1 MRYARQESLIDK
13 ENQRLLKSKTVAI
26 VGIGAIGTN
35 SANLLARSGIN
46 LILIDHDK
54 VDLTNLDRQ
63 NLFDEKDV
71 GKFKVDAAK
80 KKLNNINSEIKINIF
95 KEKLNDK
102 NLDILYS
109 DLILDCTDN
118 LEARFLI
125 NKFCIENKIPW
136 IHAAAIKY
144 SGVVFNFVPGS
155 ACFNCIY
162 KNVDNVE
169 RCEDVG
175 ILNSVVSLISAM
187 QASEALKI
195 LLGKSY
201 EKDLIRI
208 NLQNNSFDKIK
219 VKKDE
224 NCKLCNEKVKAIKK
238 FDIKLCKTKGAY
250 SVKFNKKI
258 DIDFKKLKGYKT
270 IIETPILIV
279 LNVDNEE
286 VIVHKY
292 GEIIFKK
299 LKDEKKI
306 IKIANEIFN
315 KF

>member
-13 ENQRLLKSKTVAI
+13 GNQELLKSKIVAI

-63 NLFDEKDV
+63 SLFDEKDV
-71 GKFKVDAAK
+71 GKLKVKATK
-80 KKLNNINSEIKINIF
+80 EKLSNINSEIKIKIC
-95 KEKLNDK
+95 KEKLTGK

-136 IHAAAIKY
+136 VHAAAIKY
-144 SGVVFNFVPGS
+144 SGIVFNFVPGN

-162 KNVDNVE
+162 KNVDNIE

-175 ILNSVVSLISAM
+175 ILNSVVSLISAI

-195 LLGKSY
+195 LLEKSY
-201 EKDLIRI
+201 EKNLIRV
-208 NLQNNSFDKIK
+208 NLQNNSFDKVK

-224 NCKLCNEKVKAIKK
+224 NCKICNEKVKDIKK
-238 FDIKLCKTKGAY
+238 FDIKLCKTRGAY
-250 SVKFNKKI
+250 SVKLNKKI
-258 DIDFKKLKGYKT
+258 DIDFKKLKGYKI
-270 IIETPILIV
+270 IIETPILVV
-279 LNVDNEE
+279 LKVDNEE
-286 VIVHKY
+286 IIVHKY

>member
-13 ENQRLLKSKTVAI
+13 ENQGLLKGKTVAI

-46 LILIDHDK
+46 LILIDHDE

-63 NLFDEKDV
+63 SLFDEKDV
-71 GKFKVDAAK
+71 GKLKVKAAK
-80 KKLNNINSEIKINIF
+80 EKLSKINSSIKIKIF
-95 KEKLNDK
+95 KEKLTEK

-109 DLILDCTDN
+109 DLVLDCIDN

-125 NKFCIENKIPW
+125 NKFCVENKIPW
-136 IHAAAIKY
+136 VHAAAIKY
-144 SGVVFNFVPGS
+144 SGIVFNFVPGS

-162 KNVDNVE
+162 KNVDNIE

-175 ILNSVVSLISAM
+175 ILNSVVSLISAI

-195 LLGKSY
+195 LLGKNY

-219 VKKDE
+219 VNKDQ
-224 NCKLCNEKVKAIKK
+224 NCKICNEEVKDIKK

-250 SVKFNKKI
+250 SVKLNKKI
-258 DIDFKKLKGYKT
+258 DIDFKKLKGYKI
-270 IIETPILIV
+270 IIETPILLV
-279 LNVDNEE
+279 LKVGNEE
-286 VIVHKY
+286 IVVHKY

-306 IKIANEIFN
+306 IKIANEILN